1 MHLLSRCSFVRHRVT
16 SSCKSAI
23 LDRWMRAFVDR
34 SPLDYI
40 LGQMRSAAGRAGAS
54 KTATLA
60 FSLTCCSRN
69 AASGARAVAWCL
81 FLGRNFAYC
90 SGFLSFF
97 QQSLCDGASAVCLL
111 RSSRSSPRKCV
122 AITFVVLQCL
132 LRCRSVLWFLA
143 RFGSRR
149 QVLSQQFEFF
159 RIGFTN
165 VTMCDHVSAWGG
177 SKCAI

>member
-1 MHLLSRCSFVRHRVT
+1 MPLLSRCCFVRHRVT

-60 FSLTCCSRN
+60 FGLACCSWN

-97 QQSLCDGASAVCLL
+97 QQSLCDGASAVCPL
-111 RSSRSSPRKCV
+111 RSSRSSPRECV
-122 AITFVVLQCL
+122 AITFAAFAMSAAVAVCVVVS
-132 LRCRSVLWFLA
+132 SVI
-143 RFGSRR
+143 RFQETG
-149 QVLSQQFEFF
+149 FESTIRVFS
-159 RIGFTN
+159 
-165 VTMCDHVSAWGG
+165 HWLY
-177 SKCAI
+177 